1 MIGAGYLRAG
11 NSAFWIEKLPRS
23 SKVSLCR
30 IVFFAPFYA
39 AYDGPFFLPDNL
51 LVFEKRPETFQFSF
65 GFIIVHFELTHIKRD
80 RVFIALPWGK
90 TGHSLKVLTRKKE
103 TSFLNKGEIL
113 RGCPRKNR

>member
-1 MIGAGYLRAG
+1 M
-11 NSAFWIEKLPRS
+11 
-23 SKVSLCR
+23 
-30 IVFFAPFYA
+30 FFAPFYA

-90 TGHSLKVLTRKKE
+90 TGHSLKVLARKKE
-103 TSFLNKGEIL
+103 TSFLNKNEIL
-113 RGCPRKNR
+113 SAVKLLRFNLTLL